1 MRSLLDAIFKRIAR
15 REAPLL
21 GDELVPHAPHEIS
34 NRMRQVY
41 HRIRALEDCNPSES
55 PKIFATDEEPEAH
68 RKRLIHE
75 MIAEYPDAVAAYKI
89 IVDEINSI
97 EDLNEREH
105 SVLHEVRYL
114 LTFIMV
120 PNGPGR
126 LIDVSDVISSAIA
139 RLKSWKIEPA
149 IVPGFNLESDRLP
162 FEDGSIDG
170 MLLCEVIEHFNS
182 DPMFCLIEVNRVLRP
197 DGFIVLSTPNAASWF
212 AIYRALQHLQPN
224 RFANYGTR
232 EYNKFN
238 CIHAREYVPSEIVL
252 LLEAAGFGDFEIT
265 TKDYGI
271 SPPYH
276 PIPGFDATQ
285 RGETI
290 FCRAY
295 KRGQPRK
302 RYLTPIYLENKD
314 FDGFA
319 GR

>member
-1 MRSLLDAIFKRIAR
+1 MRSPLDAIFKRIAR
-15 REAPLL
+15 RKAPLL
-21 GDELVPHAPHEIS
+21 RDELAPLALHEIS
-34 NRMRQVY
+34 NRMCQVN
-41 HRIRALEDCNPSES
+41 HSIRTLEDRSPSES
-55 PKIFATDEEPEAH
+55 PKIFATDEKPEAH

-75 MIAEYPDAVAAYKI
+75 IIAEYPDAATAYQI

-114 LTFIMV
+114 LTYIMV

-126 LIDVSDVISSAIA
+126 LVDVSDIISSALV

-149 IVPGFNLESDRLP
+149 KVPGFNLEAERLS
-162 FEDGSIDG
+162 FEDDSIDG

-182 DPMFCLIEVNRVLRP
+182 DPMFCLIEINRVLRP

-212 AIYRALQHLQPN
+212 AIYRALQHMQPN
-224 RFANYGTR
+224 RFANYGTK
-232 EYNKFN
+232 EYEKFH

-252 LLEAAGFGDFEIT
+252 LLEAAGFGDVQMT
-265 TKDYGI
+265 TSDYGI

-276 PIPGFDATQ
+276 PIPGFDATL

-295 KRGQPRK
+295 KRGRPRK
-302 RYLTPIYLENKD
+302 RYLTPIYLEDKD

>member
-1 MRSLLDAIFKRIAR
+1 MRSPLDAIFKRIAR
-15 REAPLL
+15 RKAPLL
-21 GDELVPHAPHEIS
+21 RDELAPLALHEIS
-34 NRMRQVY
+34 NRMCQVN
-41 HRIRALEDCNPSES
+41 HSIRTLEDRSPSES
-55 PKIFATDEEPEAH
+55 PKIFATDEKPEAH

-75 MIAEYPDAVAAYKI
+75 IIAEYPDAATAYQI

-114 LTFIMV
+114 LTYVMV

-149 IVPGFNLESDRLP
+149 IVPGFNLESDPLP

-232 EYNKFN
+232 EYNKFH

-252 LLEAAGFGDFEIT
+252 LLEAAGFGYFEIT

-271 SPPYH
+271 SPPYQ
-276 PIPGFDATQ
+276 PIIGFDATH

-290 FCRAY
+290 FCRGY

-302 RYLTPIYLENKD
+302 RYLTPIYLEDKE
-314 FDGFA
+314 FDGFT

>member
-1 MRSLLDAIFKRIAR
+1 MQSLFGATFKRIAR
-15 REAPLL
+15 WAAPLVRHEL
-21 GDELVPHAPHEIS
+21 APLVSRETNNRLSQVGDC
-34 NRMRQVY
+34 
-41 HRIRALEDCNPSES
+41 IRALDNRGPSAS
-55 PKIFATDEEPEAH
+55 PKIFATDEDPENH
-68 RKRLIHE
+68 RKRLIRE
-75 MIAEYPDAVAAYKI
+75 LITEYPDAAAAYQI

-97 EDLNEREH
+97 EDLNTREH
-105 SVLHEVRYL
+105 FVLHEVRYL
-114 LTFIMV
+114 LTYIMV

-126 LIDVSDVISSAIA
+126 LVDVSDLISSALV

-149 IVPGFNLESDRLP
+149 IAQGFNLETERLS
-162 FEDGSIDG
+162 FEDDSIDG

-212 AIYRALQHLQPN
+212 AIYKALQHMQPN
-224 RFANYGTR
+224 RFANYGTK
-232 EYNKFN
+232 ENEKFHF
-238 CIHAREYVPSEIVL
+238 IHAREYVPSEIVL
-252 LLEAAGFGDFEIT
+252 LLEAAGFGDVEMT

-271 SPPYH
+271 SPAYYPV
-276 PIPGFDATQ
+276 PGFDASL

-295 KRGQPRK
+295 KRGRPQK
-302 RYLTPIYLENKD
+302 RYLTPIYLEDKD

>member
-1 MRSLLDAIFKRIAR
+1 MRSPLDAIFKRIAR
-15 REAPLL
+15 RKAPLL
-21 GDELVPHAPHEIS
+21 RDELAPLALHEIS
-34 NRMRQVY
+34 NRMCQVN
-41 HRIRALEDCNPSES
+41 HSIRTLEDRSPSES
-55 PKIFATDEEPEAH
+55 PKIFATDEKPEAH

-75 MIAEYPDAVAAYKI
+75 IIAEYPDAAKAYQI

-114 LTFIMV
+114 LTYIMV

-149 IVPGFNLESDRLP
+149 IVPGFNLESDPLP

-212 AIYRALQHLQPN
+212 AIYRALEHLQPN

-232 EYNKFN
+232 EYNKFH

-252 LLEAAGFGDFEIT
+252 LLEAAGFGYFEIT

-271 SPPYH
+271 SPPYQ
-276 PIPGFDATQ
+276 PIIGFDATH

-290 FCRAY
+290 FCRGY

-302 RYLTPIYLENKD
+302 RYLTPIYLEDKE

>member
-1 MRSLLDAIFKRIAR
+1 MRSPLDAIFKRIAR

-21 GDELVPHAPHEIS
+21 RDELAPLALHEIS
-34 NRMRQVY
+34 NRMRQVN
-41 HRIRALEDCNPSES
+41 HCIRTLENRNPSES
-55 PKIFATDEEPEAH
+55 PKIFATDEKPEAH

-75 MIAEYPDAVAAYKI
+75 MIAEYPDALAAYQI

-114 LTFIMV
+114 LTYIMV

-126 LIDVSDVISSAIA
+126 LVDVSDLISSALVQ
-139 RLKSWKIEPA
+139 LKSWKIEPA
-149 IVPGFNLESDRLP
+149 IAPGFNLEAQRLP
-162 FEDGSIDG
+162 FEDDSIDG

-212 AIYRALQHLQPN
+212 AIYKALQHMQPN
-224 RFANYGTR
+224 RFANYGTK
-232 EYNKFN
+232 ENEKFHF
-238 CIHAREYVPSEIVL
+238 IHAREYVPSEIVL
-252 LLEAAGFGDFEIT
+252 LLEAAGFGDVEMT

-271 SPPYH
+271 SPAYYPV
-276 PIPGFDATQ
+276 PGFDASL

-295 KRGQPRK
+295 KRGRPQK
-302 RYLTPIYLENKD
+302 RYLTPIYLEDKD